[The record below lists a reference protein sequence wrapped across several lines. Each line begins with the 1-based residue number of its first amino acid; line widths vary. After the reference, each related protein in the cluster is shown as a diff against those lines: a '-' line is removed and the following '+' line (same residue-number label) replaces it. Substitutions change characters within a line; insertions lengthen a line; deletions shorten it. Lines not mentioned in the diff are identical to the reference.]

1 MGVIYRI
8 VRAREKK
15 IIWSFQEVIRIQHP
29 NMITILKKLKRE
41 GNFLSLI
48 KASTKNFQLN
58 GEIISAFLIKQMSVY
73 NKTEIDSQIQK
84 THWWI

>member
-1 MGVIYRI
+1 MSVIYCI
-8 VRAREKK
+8 ARAREKK
-15 IIWSFQEVIRIQHP
+15 IIWSFQKIIRIQHL

-58 GEIISAFLIKQMSVY
+58 GEIVSAFLIKQMSVY

-84 THWWI
+84 TN

>member
-1 MGVIYRI
+1 
-8 VRAREKK
+8 
-15 IIWSFQEVIRIQHP
+15 
-29 NMITILKKLKRE
+29 MITILKKLKRE

-58 GEIISAFLIKQMSVY
+58 GEIVSAFLIKQMSVY

-84 THWWI
+84 TN